1 MENLLVSACLMG
13 YECKYC
19 GGSNILP
26 EGELCALRAK
36 YRLIPVCP
44 ESAGG
49 LSTPRDPSERL
60 GDKVVSIRGR
70 DVTEQYNKGAA
81 AALYLVERYGCKAA
95 LLKARSPS
103 CGKGLIYDGTFT
115 GTLVPGDGVTT
126 QRLQS
131 SGITVYNEDETTE
144 ILNT

>member
-19 GGSNILP
+19 GGSNLLP
-26 EGELCALRAK
+26 ERELSALRAK

-60 GDKVVSIRGR
+60 GDKVLSIRGR
-70 DVTEQYNKGAA
+70 DVTEEYNKGAET
-81 AALYLVERYGCKAA
+81 ALYLVRRYGCKMA
-95 LLKARSPS
+95 LLKAKSPS
-103 CGKGLIYDGTFT
+103 CGKNLIYDGSFT
-115 GTLVPGDGVTT
+115 GTLTGGHGVTT
-126 QRLQS
+126 ELLIN
-131 SGITVYNEDETTE
+131 SGVSVLNEDEIE
-144 ILNT
+144 KII